1 MLSQLLWSLQNQS
14 KETER
19 SQSFSK
25 SYTSSSWITFLK
37 CDITVSWPSI
47 LKQMLLIVLLFA
59 TDTLRR
65 PLSSLSPWCLAPF
78 PSDGWPPSSILF
90 VWPQLP
96 HVHLL
101 QLGLP
106 VASLVLY
113 LGLRIQHP
121 QLLPSEQCRVIGK
134 IFWQFLPGQGSQ
146 GNLLGLSEW
155 PHPTH
160 WEPERVRCCFRLS
173 SFDNQAPHFVS
184 EVTEI

>member
-1 MLSQLLWSLQNQS
+1 MWHHRLLTQHS
-14 KETER
+14 ETDATDCSVICHR
-19 SQSFSK
+19 HPPKASFLALPLM
-25 SYTSSSWITFLK
+25 SSSFPLRWLASFLH
-37 CDITVSWPSI
+37 
-47 LKQMLLIVLLFA
+47 
-59 TDTLRR
+59 TL
-65 PLSSLSPWCLAPF
+65 CLASTSP
-78 PSDGWPPSSILF
+78 
-90 VWPQLP
+90 VY
-96 HVHLL
+96 LL

-146 GNLLGLSEW
+146 SNLLGLSEW